1 MIMHVNEG
9 IDVIHFVLVVTDAL
23 YQFNVRLYSN
33 ASNRLFQIL

>member
-1 MIMHVNEG
+1 MYVNEE

-33 ASNRLFQIL
+33 ASNRLLQIL